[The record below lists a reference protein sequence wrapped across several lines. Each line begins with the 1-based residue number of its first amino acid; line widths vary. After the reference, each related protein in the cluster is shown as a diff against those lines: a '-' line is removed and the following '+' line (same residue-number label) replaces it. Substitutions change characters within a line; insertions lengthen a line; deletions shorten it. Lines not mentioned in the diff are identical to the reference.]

1 MKDIKQSET
10 RIIKR
15 SQINLNPY
23 NPKKHSDKAISDQ
36 KKNIQKVGYL
46 GGITWNETTCNLIDG
61 HRRLMALDS
70 NYKYDGS
77 NDYDLKVEVVHFDS
91 KTEKEQMTYMAIGST
106 KADLQM
112 IADYYHEINLTDIGV
127 SNDIL
132 LGIEDFIIPDISPIE
147 TIDIIAPI
155 EKKQPE
161 TKEQI
166 KAKKEKFKEKDI
178 QKFENLSAY
187 MTLSFDNFDNFAEF
201 CEMFGYDPYKDN
213 IVKGEEFVSKL
224 NE

>member
-1 MKDIKQSET
+1 MNIKQSET

-46 GGITWNETTCNLIDG
+46 GGITWNEITGNLIDG

-70 NYKYDGS
+70 HYKYDGS
-77 NDYDLKVEVVHFDS
+77 NDYELKVEVVHFDP
-91 KTEKEQMTYMAIGST
+91 KTEKEQMTYMAIGNT

-112 IADYYHEINLTDIGV
+112 IANYYPEINLSDIGV
-127 SNDIL
+127 SDNIL
-132 LGIEDFIIPDISPIE
+132 LGIEDFIIPDIAPIE
-147 TIDIIAPI
+147 TIDII

-166 KAKKEKFKEKDI
+166 KAKKEKFKENDI
-178 QKFENLSAY
+178 QKYEDMSAY
-187 MTLSFDNFDNFAEF
+187 LTLSFSSFENFVAF
-201 CEMFGYDPYKDN
+201 CDMFGYDPYKDK
-213 IVKGEEFVSKL
+213 IIKGEEFVSKL
-224 NE
+224 EE

>member
-1 MKDIKQSET
+1 MNIKQSET

-15 SQINLNPY
+15 SQISLNPY

-46 GGITWNETTCNLIDG
+46 GGITWNETTGNLIDG

-70 NYKYDGS
+70 NYKYNGS

-112 IADYYHEINLTDIGV
+112 IADYYPEINLLDIGV

-132 LGIEDFIIPDISPIE
+132 IGIEDFIIPDISPIE

-155 EKKQPE
+155 ERK
-161 TKEQI
+161 
-166 KAKKEKFKEKDI
+166 
-178 QKFENLSAY
+178 LS
-187 MTLSFDNFDNFAEF
+187 
-201 CEMFGYDPYKDN
+201 
-213 IVKGEEFVSKL
+213 
-224 NE
+224 

>member
-1 MKDIKQSET
+1 MNIKQSET

-46 GGITWNETTCNLIDG
+46 GGITWNESTGNLIDG

-70 NYKYDGS
+70 HYKYDGS
-77 NDYDLKVEVVHFDS
+77 NDYELKVEVVHFDY
-91 KTEKEQMTYMAIGST
+91 KTEKEQMTYMAIGNT

-112 IADYYHEINLTDIGV
+112 IANYYPEINLSDIGI
-127 SNDIL
+127 SDNIL
-132 LGIEDFIIPDISPIE
+132 LGIEDFLVSDLSPIE
-147 TIDIIAPI
+147 TIDTITPI
-155 EKKQPE
+155 DKQPE

-166 KAKKEKFKEKDI
+166 KAKKEAFKEKDI
-178 QKFENLSAY
+178 EKFENMSAY
-187 MTLSFDNFDNFAEF
+187 ITLSFSNFENLVAF
-201 CEMFGYDPYKDN
+201 CEMFGYDPYKDK
-213 IVKGEEFVSKL
+213 IIKGEEFVSKL
-224 NE
+224 DE